1 MRWIWM
7 YSVMIRDGSL
17 LSKVKW
23 MPSYWLQHI
32 NLWCDCQ
39 WYAAID
45 LKQAICRV
53 SIMWDPYFFL
63 ISCPDLL
70 MRPTHVA
77 NPSLSWLL
85 LMCVLPPSAPT
96 EISCGWQSS
105 CQSHEQVGFVHSG
118 RSTFLLWLCISLSAK
133 SLGTFVPADI
143 SPSAIS
149 NLLPGLDLGC
159 KNVRIFTDYQ

>member
-1 MRWIWM
+1 MNALILIVTHKSLMWL
-7 YSVMIRDGSL
+7 SVVCSHWPKASHMQSINHVWSVL
-17 LSKVKW
+17 LF
-23 MPSYWLQHI
+23 
-32 NLWCDCQ
+32 NLMSRFAQ
-39 WYAAID
+39 
-45 LKQAICRV
+45 V
-53 SIMWDPYFFL
+53 
-63 ISCPDLL
+63 
-70 MRPTHVA
+70 RPTHVA

-133 SLGTFVPADI
+133 SLRTFVPADI